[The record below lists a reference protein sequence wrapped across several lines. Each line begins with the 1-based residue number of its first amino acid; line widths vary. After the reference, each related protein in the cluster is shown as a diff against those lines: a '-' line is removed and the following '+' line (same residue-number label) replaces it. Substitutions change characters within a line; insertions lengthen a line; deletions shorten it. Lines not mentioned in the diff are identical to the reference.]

1 MKGPT
6 PPIEWAENHIRI
18 IDQTLL
24 PTELQIIE
32 VRTAASAVAGAVTL
46 GVTGALMSGVL
57 TAHAVLNKKIKI
69 NTAFWCAKTH
79 EKYAFTRPRLAYAAL
94 RCAMLFPNEEGD
106 SDGACGGGCGG

>member
-32 VRTAASAVAGAVTL
+32 VRTAASAVAA
-46 GVTGALMSGVL
+46 
-57 TAHAVLNKKIKI
+57 I
-69 NTAFWCAKTH
+69 N
-79 EKYAFTRPRLAYAAL
+79 RLAIRGAPAL
-94 RCAMLFPNEEGD
+94 
-106 SDGACGGGCGG
+106 GAFGA